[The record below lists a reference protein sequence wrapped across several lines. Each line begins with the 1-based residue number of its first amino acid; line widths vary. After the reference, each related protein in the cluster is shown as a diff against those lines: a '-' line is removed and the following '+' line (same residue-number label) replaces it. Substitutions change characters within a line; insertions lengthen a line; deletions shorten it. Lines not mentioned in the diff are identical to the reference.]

1 MSDTWPV
8 RCETY
13 GYLPSHRASPSVLT
27 YLPPDCYHICCLLT
41 EAYVHRE
48 QGCYL
53 QVEWLRVE
61 LTTSWVASPVALTNH
76 CATSDTHYWQ
86 QHCGLWLPV
95 YYSFSVRTLPSVE
108 EIGMVVLW
116 SFHVFRFIYFFL
128 WYYTRHRWRNTS
140 PLAVCFCIV
149 HPSVC
154 VFIGDTAMMNKLTI
168 PGGAAAEAFVTFQWQ
183 YVSALFVCLCVCRLK
198 HQWWTWS
205 RVELPLNLS

>member
-1 MSDTWPV
+1 MRDL
-8 RCETY
+8 R
-13 GYLPSHRASPSVLT
+13 LPSQSQGITIGT
-27 YLPPDCYHICCLLT
+27 YTPTSWLLPYLLLT
-41 EAYVHRE
+41 DRGICA
-48 QGCYL
+48 
-53 QVEWLRVE
+53 
-61 LTTSWVASPVALTNH
+61 SWTRLLLASGMAESWTHDVLSRKSSALTNH

-86 QHCGLWLPV
+86 QHCGFWLPV

-140 PLAVCFCIV
+140 PPAVCFCIV

-154 VFIGDTAMMNKLTI
+154 VFIGDTAMMNTI
-168 PGGAAAEAFVTFQWQ
+168 PGGAAAEAFVTFHRQ